1 MNNNV
6 PFWGSIRVIPY
17 LCKHS
22 MVELL
27 SVQRFPIIDVHRFK
41 LSKVNLTYLL
51 WLMMRS
57 KIRFIKYNYLCN

>member
-1 MNNNV
+1 
-6 PFWGSIRVIPY
+6 VIPY

-57 KIRFIKYNYLCN
+57 KVRFIKYNYLCN